1 MGGATRQPGAATHP
15 LTTAAPR
22 RELCRH
28 RAQMSHPDA
37 DRAGGRGH
45 RQLRCLAQRGGC
57 DRSAMCFLRC
67 GLEGPT
73 RTDGAGTSTDSDR
86 GSGPLTMLP
95 NSKSPHTG
103 KEPVTGSFRPP
114 PP

>member
-1 MGGATRQPGAATHP
+1 
-15 LTTAAPR
+15 
-22 RELCRH
+22 
-28 RAQMSHPDA
+28 
-37 DRAGGRGH
+37 
-45 RQLRCLAQRGGC
+45 
-57 DRSAMCFLRC
+57 MCFLRC

-114 PP
+114 PPDVKLGQHLLS